1 MFKKITAGVATLAL
15 SVGIVS
21 TASAAELI
29 QPSSPIQEPTQVN
42 DSNIITPYSAAQIY
56 ATASIRV
63 EKGGNIPDS
72 YVVTK
77 MYNGSKYGGAIPIQ
91 KVESF
96 NTYYWTVTYAGY
108 IPKFME

>member
-15 SVGIVS
+15 SVGILS
-21 TASAAELI
+21 TASAAELT
-29 QPSSPIQEPTQVN
+29 QPSSPIKNPIQVSS
-42 DSNIITPYSAAQIY
+42 SNLITPYGSAQIY
-56 ATASIRV
+56 VTESIRV
-63 EKGGNIPDS
+63 EKGGNIPD
-72 YVVTK
+72 YHTVTK
-77 MYNGSKYGGAIPIQ
+77 IYNGSKYGGGIPIQ